1 MQNKFHQNYT
11 NQNNIEQNNSHQNYT
26 NQNNIEQNNSHQ
38 NDIHL
43 IGNKKKSVLTMKALI
58 KTIKLLTAGCRIIQC
73 LSAERRSAKIMA
85 LSKIV

>member
-11 NQNNIEQNNSHQNYT
+11 NQNIEQNNSHQNYT

-43 IGNKKKSVLTMKALI
+43 NSNKKKSALTLKALQPN
-58 KTIKLLTAGCRIIQC
+58 TKLLTAGCRIIQC